1 MAFSH
6 TLQIFNARVG
16 EIQISVFVSTT
27 DMFWLRADSW
37 KIENETF
44 CYLASKLILDKLC
57 SSLIIRKQYSYQR
70 TFCIEAC
77 LIGRQ
82 CSGICRN
89 AGVNGRTRY

>member
-44 CYLASKLILDKLC
+44 LLFGIKINPGQAVFIADHKKTIFVSAHLLHWSLFDRETVFGDLPQCWSKW
-57 SSLIIRKQYSYQR
+57 
-70 TFCIEAC
+70 
-77 LIGRQ
+77 
-82 CSGICRN
+82 
-89 AGVNGRTRY
+89 